1 MKKYIVGIYGMMCQ
15 NCEAHM
21 NKAIEENFD
30 VKKVQSSH
38 EKKRSV
44 IIAEELDEE
53 KLKSVV
59 ADTGYTFVSLE
70 SQPYKKSIF
79 SVFGK

>member
-1 MKKYIVGIYGMMCQ
+1 MKKFIVGVEGMMCQ

-38 EKKRSV
+38 EKKQCV
-44 IIAEELDEE
+44 IVAENINED
-53 KLKSVV
+53 KLKAVIEE
-59 ADTGYTFVSLE
+59 TGYKFISLE
-70 SQPYKKSIF
+70 SQPYKKGLF

>member
-1 MKKYIVGIYGMMCQ
+1 MKKYIVGIEGMMCK

-38 EKKRSV
+38 EKKQSV
-44 IIAEELDEE
+44 IIAEDIDAD
-53 KLKSVV
+53 KLKSVIEE
-59 ADTGYTFVSLE
+59 TGYKLVSLE
-70 SQPYKKSIF
+70 SQPYKKGLF
-79 SVFGK
+79 SAFGK

>member
-1 MKKYIVGIYGMMCQ
+1 MKKFIVGVEGMMCQ

-21 NKAIEENFD
+21 NKAIEKNFD

-38 EKKRSV
+38 EKKQCV
-44 IIAEELDEE
+44 IVVENINED
-53 KLKSVV
+53 KLKTVIEE
-59 ADTGYTFVSLE
+59 TGYKFISLE
-70 SQPYKKSIF
+70 SQPYKKGLF